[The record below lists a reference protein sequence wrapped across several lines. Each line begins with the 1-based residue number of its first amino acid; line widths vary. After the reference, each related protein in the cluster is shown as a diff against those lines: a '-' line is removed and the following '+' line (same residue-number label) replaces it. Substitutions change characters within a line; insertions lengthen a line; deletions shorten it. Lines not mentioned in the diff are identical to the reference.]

1 MSVLGHKGGKQKI
14 EFLPETCPQFDTQV
28 GGIGCLYAAKLK
40 TSTWQSC
47 GEYSLS
53 TSLTRSA
60 LSQ

>member
-47 GEYSLS
+47 GE
-53 TSLTRSA
+53 
-60 LSQ
+60 